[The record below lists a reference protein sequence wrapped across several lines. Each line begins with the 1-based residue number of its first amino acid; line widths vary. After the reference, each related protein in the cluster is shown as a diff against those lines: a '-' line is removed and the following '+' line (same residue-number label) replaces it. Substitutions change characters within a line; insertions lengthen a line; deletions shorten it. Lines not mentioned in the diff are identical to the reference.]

1 VASFYGDDLAHIQ
14 HDGFRDFSARA
25 APALLKLLH
34 GAGLRRGTVVDLGC
48 GDGTWLRALTR
59 AGHAAIGIEVSP
71 ALVKH
76 ARRQAPR
83 ARIHVGSIY
92 TTPLPACDAVTALGE
107 VLGYLPAAGERSARI
122 PGFAAFFRRV
132 ARALRPGGLFAFDL
146 VVRSA
151 KRPLHT
157 RNYREGEGWAVL
169 AESIE
174 DAKRGRLTRDIT
186 MFRRIGASDRWRRSH
201 EVHRVRVPEKTEILR
216 ALRDA
221 GFVAKASNAYG
232 RNAAMLPGRAAFFA
246 RKPKRG

>member
-1 VASFYGDDLAHIQ
+1 MTSFYGDDLAHIQ
-14 HDGFRDFSARA
+14 HDGFRDFSMRA
-25 APALLKLLH
+25 APELLALLRA
-34 GAGLRRGTVVDLGC
+34 AGIARGTVVDLGC
-48 GDGTWLRALTR
+48 GDGTWLHALTR
-59 AGHAAIGIEVSP
+59 AGHTAIGVEISP
-71 ALVKH
+71 ALAKH

-83 ARIHVGSIY
+83 ASVHVGSIY
-92 TTPLPACDAVTALGE
+92 ATPIPACDAVTALGE
-107 VLGYLPAAGERSARI
+107 VLGYLPDAGERGVPV
-122 PGFAAFFRRV
+122 PGFVAFFRRV

-146 VVRSA
+146 VVRHA

-186 MFRRIGASDRWRRSH
+186 MFRRIGRTDRWRRSR
-201 EVHRVRVPEKTEILR
+201 EVHRVRVPEKAEILR

-221 GFVAKASNAYG
+221 GFVAKASSGYG
-232 RNAAMLPGRAAFFA
+232 RAAMLPGRAAFVA